1 LQQFPFGNLAGSPG
15 NTGTGPLQGL
25 TDSMYQ
31 GLTNLPV
38 VGNTLA
44 HVANFLS
51 GMANQLYGYTPDN
64 PPLTSVA
71 GTTIANSETIAAM
84 AATRSVSHAVAPTG
98 DATFDLA
105 LLSGATL
112 PTLNV
117 TQGNSII
124 GFIRTPT
131 GANPNTP
138 MTLWPNKQAVA
149 WKSTGYTGSITGLW
163 INIYKYNTVTGKMD
177 LWNQSP
183 NLVGGIANSLNYYFY
198 NIIPNQPYLP
208 AEFAFQGIPYSQTD
222 VWAVEMV
229 IAGTG
234 TYKLAGLQMNHASYP
249 GVLPPYM
256 AAYRGNGTT
265 VPSPPEEL
273 TPAVDFF
280 YQTPSNVPWFSLTGS
295 AGATTYSPQQTPFTT
310 PGSFSF
316 TVPKWAQFIDYAI
329 MPAGGGGGGGINA
342 WGNGGG
348 GGQWIFGT
356 LAVGGSN
363 GPTAGATI
371 TGTVGAGGT
380 GGSSEAYGQSAY
392 GGGINWTALY
402 AVGGN
407 AGGASSIQFASPSGT
422 QTISAPGGL
431 GGVSAGG
438 SYPGQA
444 ASSQTYNGLAYY
456 GGAEQDGESLQNGSA
471 PAYWGYG
478 GNSPGGGGAACYSGS
493 NITGGNPSVPPYTP
507 YTYGV
512 SGAQYAGN
520 GGDGAIF
527 FVVYAPNPVPLASVP
542 YAPVQGQIPVAIP
555 RAATR

>member
-1 LQQFPFGNLAGSPG
+1 
-15 NTGTGPLQGL
+15 
-25 TDSMYQ
+25 
-31 GLTNLPV
+31 
-38 VGNTLA
+38 
-44 HVANFLS
+44 
-51 GMANQLYGYTPDN
+51 
-64 PPLTSVA
+64 
-71 GTTIANSETIAAM
+71 
-84 AATRSVSHAVAPTG
+84 
-98 DATFDLA
+98 
-105 LLSGATL
+105 
-112 PTLNV
+112 
-117 TQGNSII
+117 
-124 GFIRTPT
+124 
-131 GANPNTP
+131 
-138 MTLWPNKQAVA
+138 
-149 WKSTGYTGSITGLW
+149 
-163 INIYKYNTVTGKMD
+163 MD

-183 NLVGGIANSLNYYFY
+183 NLVGSIANSLNYYFY

-316 TVPKWAQFIDYAI
+316 TIPKWAQFIDYAI

-348 GGQWIFGT
+348 SGQWIFGT

-371 TGTVGAGGT
+371 TGTVGAGGA

-431 GGVSAGG
+431 GGISAGG

-456 GGAEQDGESLQNGSA
+456 GGAEQDGVSLQNGSA

-493 NITGGNPSVPPYTP
+493 NITGGNPSVYPYTP

-542 YAPVQGQIPVAIP
+542 YAPVQGQISVVIP